1 MNDKDIQKL
10 LKSTI
15 DTQVPNVLSKIDLKS
30 IEILAAPEP
39 IFQWRLR
46 RVLPTALLALTSLV
60 ILFVLISL
68 RNPNSETPIPMRL
81 TAEKTYSFSAISS
94 SVLLNTVETQVALSN
109 QMILLNSRTQ
119 GTYIKNRMTLLNP
132 YFNMIEIFISN
143 QELSFSDPKPSDLEG
158 YSYQITYQVMNLN
171 QETESYEFHYRINIE
186 DGIEYT
192 EGVLVLDTITYYL
205 EGSKAVI
212 NGVTTIQ
219 TFTYV
224 NVAEKELNYIEFKS
238 IESLDEQQF
247 NYKVYHEGN
256 EIEQTKVQLETFN
269 RLLRIKLEYENLFS
283 NVDVELKA
291 NRIDT
296 KMGPRIRIQYEYK
309 GPVVKEEGMII
320 LSLIKNEITGEL
332 GYAFLIT
339 NSKGEKDTVRGS
351 RGQHNSN
358 KQTDK

>member
-39 IFQWRLR
+39 RFQWRLR

-60 ILFVLISL
+60 MLFVLINL

-119 GTYIKNRMTLLNP
+119 GTYIKDRMTLLNP

-212 NGVTTIQ
+212 DGVTTI
-219 TFTYV
+219 
-224 NVAEKELNYIEFKS
+224 
-238 IESLDEQQF
+238 
-247 NYKVYHEGN
+247 
-256 EIEQTKVQLETFN
+256 
-269 RLLRIKLEYENLFS
+269 
-283 NVDVELKA
+283 
-291 NRIDT
+291 
-296 KMGPRIRIQYEYK
+296 
-309 GPVVKEEGMII
+309 
-320 LSLIKNEITGEL
+320 
-332 GYAFLIT
+332 
-339 NSKGEKDTVRGS
+339 
-351 RGQHNSN
+351 
-358 KQTDK
+358 